1 MLVLSRKAGEQILIG
16 DDIVVTILEVR
27 GEGIKVGID
36 APRGV
41 RIQRQEVVAAVS
53 DANLEASKSADPAT
67 EERLRALL
75 GLKDDQSR

>member
-41 RIQRQEVVAAVS
+41 RIQRQEVIAAVS

-75 GLKDDQSR
+75 GLKDDQSG